1 MSRSRRGQKPIGF
14 EFNAKRVGN
23 ARYCGG
29 SGRDAKQV
37 THRRERRIAKRGLIA
52 FLALVLLCGC
62 VGRSPV
68 DPPSPEPDVP
78 GVTEMDRYIH
88 SFRSNIGD
96 ALGKTADG
104 VDGLDEKA
112 ARDLLAAN
120 LLDAITK
127 SHGELSAADA
137 ALSASGWTAEK
148 FKAVC
153 LRRQREV
160 TPRD

>member
-1 MSRSRRGQKPIGF
+1 M
-14 EFNAKRVGN
+14 
-23 ARYCGG
+23 
-29 SGRDAKQV
+29 GRLACV
-37 THRRERRIAKRGLIA
+37 
-52 FLALVLLCGC
+52 LALLC
-62 VGRSPV
+62 VGCFQLPDV
-68 DPPSPEPDVP
+68 KPPSPKPDVP
-78 GVTEMDRYIH
+78 GTTEMERYIH
-88 SFRSNIGD
+88 SFRANIGE

-137 ALSASGWTAEK
+137 ALSAEGWTAEK
-148 FKAVC
+148 FAAVC
-153 LRRQREV
+153 RRRQAEV